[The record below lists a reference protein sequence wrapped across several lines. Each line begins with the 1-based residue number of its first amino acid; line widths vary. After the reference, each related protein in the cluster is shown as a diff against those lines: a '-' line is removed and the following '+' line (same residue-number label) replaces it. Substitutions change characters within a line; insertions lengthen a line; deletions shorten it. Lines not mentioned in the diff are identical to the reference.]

1 MSIIVA
7 TTYIALNY
15 LERFRY
21 VNPAVLLLLKLE
33 NFIHLYYVH
42 KYLQILYTYDEWN
55 LTQLSVYEL
64 PGL

>member
-1 MSIIVA
+1 MINEYYCSN
-7 TTYIALNY
+7 YIALNY

-55 LTQLSVYEL
+55 LT
-64 PGL
+64 

>member
-33 NFIHLYYVH
+33 DFIHLV
-42 KYLQILYTYDEWN
+42 LYTMY
-55 LTQLSVYEL
+55 TT
-64 PGL
+64 